1 MIALFDKHNVAG
13 MFLFNRRDYVDL
25 RNTDPTGSLPYR
37 RQGIA
42 GRVSYNWNQ
51 RYFAEFNFGYN
62 GSEQFPKGKRYGF
75 FPSISLG
82 YVITNED
89 FWNPEWAV
97 SNLKIRGSYGEVGND
112 ISNSAR
118 FLYLTTM
125 NMHSATIRSVRM
137 ATHIWK
143 VLVKERLVILM
154 LRGKRLRN

>member
-1 MIALFDKHNVAG
+1 MLVIIG
-13 MFLFNRRDYVDL
+13 IRDIL
-25 RNTDPTGSLPYR
+25 QNL
-37 RQGIA
+37 
-42 GRVSYNWNQ
+42 
-51 RYFAEFNFGYN
+51 NFGYN

-125 NMHSATIRSVRM
+125 NMHSATIPFGKDGNTYLEGLS
-137 ATHIWK
+137 
-143 VLVKERLVILM
+143 EGRLVISM